1 MAHPHCRHG
10 ELRAT
15 KVGLHRMKR
24 HRPGTRLDRSNLHL
38 LPGSRG
44 QTKIGERRDSRI
56 LRVTIGVVPAGLSEY
71 DFSIRRDDE
80 DRWLGDTSGIRG
92 IGHTHRLDSPA
103 AIWIT
108 QDRERELEFV
118 DQCSVLPWRVDRD
131 DSNASPGPDD
141 LFVPVRQ
148 TDQLSV
154 AVRSPIAPQ
163 EDDHLRGVEVG
174 RKVPVPPGLVE
185 KCEIRRLHE
194 SLPVVSQR

>member
-1 MAHPHCRHG
+1 MAHPHGRHS

-15 KVGLHRMKR
+15 EVGLHRMKR
-24 HRPGTRLDRSNLHL
+24 HRPGPSLDRSNLHL
-38 LPGSRG
+38 PPRSRG

-71 DFSIRRDDE
+71 DFSIRRDNE
-80 DRWLGDTSGIRG
+80 DGWPGDTSGIRG
-92 IGHTHRLDSPA
+92 IDHTHRLDSPA

-118 DQCSVLPWRVDRD
+118 DQCSVLHWRVDRNN
-131 DSNASPGPDD
+131 SNPSPGRGD
-141 LFVPVRQ
+141 LFVLVRQ

-163 EDDHLRGVEVG
+163 KDDHLRGIEVG
-174 RKVPVPPGLVE
+174 RKGPVAPCLVE
-185 KCEIRRLHE
+185 KCEIRGLHE
-194 SLPVVSQR
+194 SPPVVSQR